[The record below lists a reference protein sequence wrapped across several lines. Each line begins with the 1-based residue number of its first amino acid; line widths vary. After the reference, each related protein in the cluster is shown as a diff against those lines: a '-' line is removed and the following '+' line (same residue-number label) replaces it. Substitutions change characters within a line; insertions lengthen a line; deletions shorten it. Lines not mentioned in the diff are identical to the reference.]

1 MARRFDHLHASSR
14 FPIGKTAVSVVV
26 AWTLAAPVLTT
37 AAPPNWDRYSS
48 RSAAE
53 RLVPGA
59 VPNQPGAPNF
69 APQAPNSLRQ
79 YNDAQENA
87 RRDVGRMTPEQR
99 QHLRRQ
105 INEAGR
111 DIYRRQR

>member
-1 MARRFDHLHASSR
+1 MAKRFDYLHAR
-14 FPIGKTAVSVVV
+14 FPLGKTAL
-26 AWTLAAPVLTT
+26 AAIALTLAAPALTS

-48 RSAAE
+48 RGAE
-53 RLVPGA
+53 RLVPPNA
-59 VPNQPGAPNF
+59 VPNPQGGPNF
-69 APQAPNSLRQ
+69 PPQAPNSMRQ

-99 QHLRRQ
+99 QHLRQQ

-111 DIYRRQR
+111 DIYRRPR